1 MEISWKVLEEDSNYE
16 INNLGVIRNIITK
29 KEKYYGTVKNGTYYK
44 CVLNYK
50 QYLVHRLVA
59 KYFVINKDPERFN
72 VVNHLDENTHNNK
85 ADNLEWTT
93 NKDNLA
99 YSNVAERV
107 ADFNSKFKVIQ
118 YDKHGNVIKI
128 WNSKEACYAAGFTQV
143 KSFFVKK
150 GFNRFAYDSFWF
162 SENEKF
168 DIKRYKPKHI
178 LNIYDSD
185 NNLVF
190 TGGTTECAKFMKIP
204 TYHIQNKLRS
214 NIKFKLL
221 NYILVLVNSKI

>member
-1 MEISWKVLEEDSNYE
+1 MEIIWKVLEEDSNYE

-143 KSFFVKK
+143 KSFLLRKDLIDLLMILF
-150 GFNRFAYDSFWF
+150 GFQKMKNLIL
-162 SENEKF
+162 K
-168 DIKRYKPKHI
+168 DI
-178 LNIYDSD
+178 NQ
-185 NNLVF
+185 NLF
-190 TGGTTECAKFMKIP
+190 
-204 TYHIQNKLRS
+204 
-214 NIKFKLL
+214 
-221 NYILVLVNSKI
+221 